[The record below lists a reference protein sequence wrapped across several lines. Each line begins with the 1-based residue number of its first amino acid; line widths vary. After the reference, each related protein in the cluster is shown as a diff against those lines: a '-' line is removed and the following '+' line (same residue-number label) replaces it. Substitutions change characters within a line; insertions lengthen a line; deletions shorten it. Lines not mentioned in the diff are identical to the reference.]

1 MVNRIATFAFTNNLI
16 ADNLRLQV
24 KYGDVNTQISS
35 GLKTTNYKGIARD
48 SQRLLNVET
57 SQSRLQAYSN
67 NGVTVKAV
75 VDTMYESLG
84 RMDALLN
91 TMIAGATTAL
101 GGDILS
107 PTVTQAQAQV
117 GMSEMAALLNLK
129 MAGRYVYAGSDIDTQ
144 PVDLADPLWTPQVP
158 PSVVNSSYYQ
168 GNTTINSVQMSE
180 TLTVNYGI
188 LASNPA
194 FERGLRA
201 YNLIVNNSANKVA
214 IAEALGL
221 LQQSVRGI
229 ADIRGALSAN
239 SKTIEDQTQQN
250 DEDIVSL
257 KTLIT
262 NIKHTDIASA
272 SVELQEVQLSWKR
285 LIPPRFVSFGCL
297 CTITCRD
304 VGNTLSLAFQ
314 VKHRVFWYDGY
325 PSQE

>member
-24 KYGDVNTQISS
+24 KYGEVNTQISS

-91 TMIAGATTAL
+91 TMISGATSAL

-144 PVDLADPLWTPQVP
+144 PVDLTDPLWTPQVP

-272 SVELQEVQLSWKR
+272 SVELQEVQTQLEAAYSASVR
-285 LIPPRFVSFGCL
+285 VIR
-297 CTITCRD
+297 
-304 VGNTLSLAFQ
+304 LSL
-314 VKHRVFWYDGY
+314 HNYL
-325 PSQE
+325 

>member
-67 NGVTVKAV
+67 NGVTVKAI

-91 TMIAGATTAL
+91 TMISGAVSAL
-101 GGDILS
+101 GGNILS
-107 PTVTQAQAQV
+107 PTVTQSQAQV
-117 GMSEMAALLNLK
+117 GMNEMAALLNLR

-144 PVDLADPLWTPQVP
+144 PVDLTDPLWTPQVP
-158 PSVVNSSYYQ
+158 PSVANNTYYQ
-168 GNTTINSVQMSE
+168 GNSTINSVQMSE
-180 TLTVNYGI
+180 TLTVNYGV

-194 FERGLRA
+194 FEKGLRA
-201 YNLIVNNSANKVA
+201 YNLITNNPANKTA
-214 IAEALGL
+214 ISEALDL

-250 DEDIVSL
+250 DEDIVNL
-257 KTLIT
+257 KTLIS

-272 SVELQEVQLSWKR
+272 SVELQEVQTQLEASYSASVR
-285 LIPPRFVSFGCL
+285 VIR
-297 CTITCRD
+297 
-304 VGNTLSLAFQ
+304 LSL
-314 VKHRVFWYDGY
+314 HNYL
-325 PSQE
+325 

>member
-35 GLKTTNYKGIARD
+35 GLKTTNYKGISRD
-48 SQRLLNVET
+48 AQRLLNVET

-67 NGVTVKAV
+67 NGVTVKAI

-91 TMIAGATTAL
+91 TMISGATSAL
-101 GGDILS
+101 GGNILS

-117 GMSEMAALLNLK
+117 GMSEMAALLNLR

-158 PSVVNSSYYQ
+158 PSVANSTYYQ
-168 GNTTINSVQMSE
+168 GNTTINAVQMSE
-180 TLTVNYGI
+180 TLTVNYGV
-188 LASNPA
+188 LASNAA
-194 FERGLRA
+194 FEKGLRA

-214 IAEALGL
+214 IAEALDL

-272 SVELQEVQLSWKR
+272 SVELQEVQTQLEASYSASVR
-285 LIPPRFVSFGCL
+285 VIR
-297 CTITCRD
+297 
-304 VGNTLSLAFQ
+304 LSL
-314 VKHRVFWYDGY
+314 HNYL
-325 PSQE
+325 